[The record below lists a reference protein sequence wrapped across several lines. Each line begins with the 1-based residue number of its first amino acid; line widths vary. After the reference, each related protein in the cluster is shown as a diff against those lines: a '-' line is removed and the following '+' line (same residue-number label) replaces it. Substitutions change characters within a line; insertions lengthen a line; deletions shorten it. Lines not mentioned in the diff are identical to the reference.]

1 MPVDVLFLCPHNAAK
16 GVIAAA
22 YFNLRA
28 RQLNLPLVADS
39 AGTEPSDVVSPAVVT
54 MLRKEGIDV
63 SRHQPRQVMDGE
75 LRTAAYIVSMG
86 CTEEELGL
94 APTRLIDWNDVPA
107 VSQDAEASREVIRA
121 RVEALIA
128 RLQVRR

>member
-54 MLRKEGIDV
+54 MLRNEGIDV
-63 SRHQPRQVMDGE
+63 SHHQPRQVMDDE
-75 LRTAAYIVSMG
+75 LRMAAYIVSMG
-86 CTEEELGL
+86 CTAEELGL
-94 APTRLIDWNDVPA
+94 APARLIDWSDVPA
-107 VSQDAEASREVIRA
+107 VSQDAEASREAIRA
-121 RVEALIA
+121 HVEALIA
-128 RLQVRR
+128 RLKMRR